1 MGTRHDKLD
10 FPPLNR
16 IIHNRIRCLRCGDVI
31 ESVTEH
37 DFKTCSCGR
46 CSVDGGK
53 DYIRRCGNRED
64 WEELSVFEE
73 GQVF

>member
-10 FPPLNR
+10 FPHLNR